1 MSIDYLSQTP
11 ENEALSIELDKLN
24 AEFLELFSVH
34 KDMVDNEPVLYS
46 LYLNKLG
53 FLTFRLFEKKTEY
66 SKVKMKME
74 LIQAALNRDEK
85 PDLAK
90 IEKSL
95 NAQLADYYKQI
106 AENADDLEKA
116 KSVLQNLLP
125 PEFVKELKEL
135 FHTLCKRLHPD
146 LHPNQTEEDKDLF
159 LKVKAAYDLNNLIE
173 LKKIF
178 LHLDSNKEETVSLLT
193 SDEKQ
198 KRIEYLRNSIHSLKE
213 KIQKLSDSF
222 PHNLKEL
229 ISDDEKIAVEQ
240 DTIKNQIRFYEKEI
254 KNYEAFIELM
264 IS

>member
-1 MSIDYLSQTP
+1 MSKNHLSQTP

-34 KDMVDNEPVLYS
+34 KDTTDNEPILYS

-74 LIQAALNRDEK
+74 LIQAAINRNEK
-85 PDLAK
+85 PNFKL
-90 IEKSL
+90 IEKKL
-95 NAQLADYYKQI
+95 DAQLSDYYKQI
-106 AENADDLEKA
+106 AENADNLEIA
-116 KSVLQNLLP
+116 KSVLLNLLP
-125 PEFVKELKEL
+125 PEFVTELKEL

-159 LKVKAAYDLNNLIE
+159 LKVKAAYDLNNLTE
-173 LKKIF
+173 LKKI
-178 LHLDSNKEETVSLLT
+178 LLYLESNKEEPVSLLT

-198 KRIEYLRNSIHSLKE
+198 KRIEYLTNSIHSLKE
-213 KIQKLSDSF
+213 KIQKLLESF

-229 ISDDEKIAVEQ
+229 ISDDEKIAAEQ

-254 KNYEAFIELM
+254 KDYEAFIELM
-264 IS
+264 TS